1 MKNLMSTSRALKH
14 LLTNQQQLIVTSSI
28 RAASTSTP
36 ASTSKTAPSPTQKRD
51 FNNFAIEEK
60 RIVITGGLG
69 QLGLALASKLR
80 SIYGR
85 DNVLLTDIRKPDNET
100 LADGPFAYA
109 DVLDYGQMKQLM
121 VNHGCDWLIHL
132 SALLSAIGEQNVPLA
147 MKVNIDGFHNALNLS
162 NELGM
167 RLFVPSTIGAFGEDS
182 PKNPTPDLCIQRPR
196 TIYGVSKVHMELM
209 GEYYNHKTGLDF
221 RCLRYPGIIS
231 ANSKP
236 GGGTTDYAVE
246 IFHSALAGS
255 DFLCGLRN
263 DSRLPMMHID
273 DCINAT
279 VKFIQAPNE
288 QLKQR
293 TYNIGAMDFT
303 PDEIYTEIRKHFPN
317 FQMHYDV
324 NPLLQSIA
332 DSWPDVFDD
341 QNARA
346 DWGMN
351 HYYDLPRLVEDMFE
365 SLRGQDLSAGMD
377 NTTDIASRV

>member
-1 MKNLMSTSRALKH
+1 MRSSSVLRNSISMMCQRVGVSATPVAVGKPLLGSYVATSHRRHQSTLG
-14 LLTNQQQLIVTSSI
+14 
-28 RAASTSTP
+28 
-36 ASTSKTAPSPTQKRD
+36 D
-51 FNNFAIEEK
+51 FEEGR

-85 DNVLLTDIRKPDNET
+85 DNVLLTDIKRPTNEI
-100 LADGPFAYA
+100 LDSGPFEYA
-109 DVLDYGQMKQLM
+109 DVLDYNAMKQLM
-121 VNHGCDWLIHL
+121 VNHGCDWFVHL
-132 SALLSAIGEQNVPLA
+132 SALLSAVGEKNVPLA

-167 RLFVPSTIGAFGEDS
+167 RLFAPSTIGAFGESS
-182 PKNPTPDLCIQRPR
+182 PKNPTPDFCIQRPR

-231 ANSKP
+231 AHSQP

-246 IFHSALAGS
+246 IFHAAMNGE
-255 DFLCGLRN
+255 DFTCGLRN

-279 VKFIQAPNE
+279 VKFLAAP
-288 QLKQR
+288 QDTLKQR

-303 PDEIYTEIRKHFPN
+303 PDEIYNEIRKHYPN
-317 FQMHYDV
+317 FRMKYDV
-324 NPLLQSIA
+324 NPLLQGIA
-332 DSWPDVFDD
+332 DSWPDKFEDI
-341 QNARA
+341 NARK
-346 DWGMN
+346 DWGMS
-351 HYYDLPRLVEDMFE
+351 HYYDLPLLVEDMFVA
-365 SLRGQDLSAGMD
+365 LRANQEQQQSQIEDEGKHHATL
-377 NTTDIASRV
+377 